1 MEMQE
6 VNLADF
12 AAAHADGVTVV
23 DVREP
28 FEYVEGHVPG
38 ARSVPLGQLAAVVGE
53 LAAVVGELPRS
64 RPVYVIC
71 AGGGRSLSAAQFLAR
86 AGIDARS
93 VAGGTGGWARS
104 GRAVV
109 TGADA

>member
-1 MEMQE
+1 MRE
-6 VNLADF
+6 VNLAEF
-12 AAAHADGVTVV
+12 AAAHADGAAVV

-38 ARSVPLGQLAAVVGE
+38 ARSVPLGQLPAVVGD
-53 LAAVVGELPRS
+53 LPRN

-71 AGGGRSLSAAQFLAR
+71 ASGNRSLAAAQFLAR
-86 AGIDARS
+86 GGIDARS
-93 VAGGTGGWARS
+93 VSGGTGAWARS

-109 TGADA
+109 MGANA

>member
-1 MEMQE
+1 MRE

-12 AAAHADGVTVV
+12 AAAHAEGAAVV

-28 FEYVEGHVPG
+28 FEYVEAHVPG
-38 ARSVPLGQLAAVVGE
+38 ARSVPLAQLPTAVGD
-53 LAAVVGELPRS
+53 LPRN

-71 AGGGRSLSAAQFLAR
+71 ASGSRSLGAAQFLAR
-86 AGIDARS
+86 AGVDARS
-93 VAGGTGGWARS
+93 VTGGTGGWARS
-104 GRAVV
+104 GRAIV

>member
-1 MEMQE
+1 MQE
-6 VNLADF
+6 VNLTDF
-12 AAAHADGVTVV
+12 AAAHADGAVVV

-38 ARSVPLGQLAAVVGE
+38 ARSVPLGQLAAV
-53 LAAVVGELPRS
+53 AGELPRS

-71 AGGGRSLSAAQFLAR
+71 ASGGRSLSAAQFLTR

>member
-1 MEMQE
+1 MRE

-12 AAAHADGVTVV
+12 AAAHAEGAAVV

-38 ARSVPLGQLAAVVGE
+38 ARSVPLAQLPTAVGD
-53 LAAVVGELPRS
+53 LPRN

-71 AGGGRSLSAAQFLAR
+71 ASGSRSLGAAQFLAR
-86 AGIDARS
+86 AGVDARS
-93 VAGGTGGWARS
+93 VTGGTGGWARS
-104 GRAVV
+104 GRAIV

>member
-1 MEMQE
+1 MRE

-12 AAAHADGVTVV
+12 AAAYADGAAVV

-38 ARSVPLGQLAAVVGE
+38 ARLVPLAQLPTVVGD
-53 LAAVVGELPRS
+53 LPRN

-71 AGGGRSLSAAQFLAR
+71 ASGNRSLAAAQFLAR

-93 VAGGTGGWARS
+93 VSGGTGGWARS
-104 GRAVV
+104 GRPVV
-109 TGADA
+109 TGPDA

>member
-1 MEMQE
+1 MRE

-12 AAAHADGVTVV
+12 AAAHAAGAVVV

-38 ARSVPLGQLAAVVGE
+38 ARSVPLAQLPAAVGD
-53 LAAVVGELPRS
+53 LPRS

-71 AGGGRSLSAAQFLAR
+71 ASGNRSLTAAQFLAR

-93 VAGGTGGWARS
+93 VGGGTGGWIRS
-104 GRAVV
+104 GRPVA

>member
-1 MEMQE
+1 MPEEEKMRE

-12 AAAHADGVTVV
+12 VAAHAQGATVV

-38 ARSVPLGQLAAVVGE
+38 ARSVPLAHLPEVVG
-53 LAAVVGELPRS
+53 GLPRN

-71 AGGGRSLSAAQFLAR
+71 ASGNRSLTAARFLAH
-86 AGIDARS
+86 AGIDACS
-93 VAGGTGGWARS
+93 VAGGTGGWVRS
-104 GRAVV
+104 GRPVV
-109 TGADA
+109 TGVGA

>member
-1 MEMQE
+1 MRE

-12 AAAHADGVTVV
+12 AAAHADGAAVV

-38 ARSVPLGQLAAVVGE
+38 ARSVPLTELPAVVGD
-53 LAAVVGELPRS
+53 LPRN
-64 RPVYVIC
+64 RPLYIIC
-71 AGGGRSLSAAQFLAR
+71 ASGNRSLTAAQFLAR
-86 AGIDARS
+86 AGVDARS
-93 VAGGTGGWARS
+93 VAGGTRAWVRT

>member
-1 MEMQE
+1 MRE
-6 VNLADF
+6 VDLAEF
-12 AAAHADGVTVV
+12 AAAHAGGAVAV

-38 ARSVPLGQLAAVVGE
+38 ARSVPLAQLPT
-53 LAAVVGELPRS
+53 VVGELPRN

-71 AGGGRSLSAAQFLAR
+71 ASGNRSLAAAQFLAR

-93 VAGGTGGWARS
+93 VRGGTGGWARS
-104 GRAVV
+104 GRPVV
-109 TGADA
+109 AGVDDPAA

>member
-1 MEMQE
+1 MRE
-6 VNLADF
+6 VNLTDF
-12 AAAHADGVTVV
+12 AAAHADGAAVV

-38 ARSVPLGQLAAVVGE
+38 ARSVPLAQLPAVVGD
-53 LAAVVGELPRS
+53 LPRN

-71 AGGGRSLSAAQFLAR
+71 ASGNRSLAAAQFLAR
-86 AGIDARS
+86 GGIDARS
-93 VAGGTGGWARS
+93 VAGGTGAWARS

-109 TGADA
+109 KGANA

>member
-1 MEMQE
+1 MQE

-12 AAAHADGVTVV
+12 AAAHANGATVV

-38 ARSVPLGQLAAVVGE
+38 ARSVPLGQLAA
-53 LAAVVGELPRS
+53 AVGELPRNH
-64 RPVYVIC
+64 PVYVIC
-71 AGGGRSLSAAQFLAR
+71 ASGGRSLSAAQFLAR

-104 GRAVV
+104 GRAIV

>member
-1 MEMQE
+1 MRE
-6 VNLADF
+6 VNLTDF
-12 AAAHADGVTVV
+12 AAAHADGAAVV

-38 ARSVPLGQLAAVVGE
+38 ARSVPLGQLPAVV
-53 LAAVVGELPRS
+53 ADLPRN

-71 AGGGRSLSAAQFLAR
+71 ASGNRSLAAAQFLAR

-93 VAGGTGGWARS
+93 VSGGTAAWVRS

-109 TGADA
+109 TGAQA

>member
-1 MEMQE
+1 MQE
-6 VNLADF
+6 VNLADL
-12 AAAHADGVTVV
+12 AATHADGAAAV

-38 ARSVPLGQLAAVVGE
+38 ARSVPLGQLPAVVGD
-53 LAAVVGELPRS
+53 LPRN

-71 AGGGRSLSAAQFLAR
+71 ASGNRSLSAAQFLAR

-93 VAGGTGGWARS
+93 VSGGTGGWVRS

>member
-1 MEMQE
+1 MRE

-12 AAAHADGVTVV
+12 AAAHADGAAVV

-38 ARSVPLGQLAAVVGE
+38 ARLVPLAQLPTVVGD
-53 LAAVVGELPRS
+53 LPRN

-71 AGGGRSLSAAQFLAR
+71 ASGNRSLAAAQFLAR

-93 VAGGTGGWARS
+93 VSGGTGGWVRS
-104 GRAVV
+104 GRPVA
-109 TGADA
+109 TGSDA